1 VGKYGAVGQAA
12 DYKTIWRVHFAH
24 WLTKAIV
31 THFEYV
37 ILISFF
43 LFFTAKMVTRAR
55 LNVMFVH
62 NIVVLLVLTS
72 NSLCKSWTR

>member
-1 VGKYGAVGQAA
+1 MGKYGAVGQAA

-43 LFFTAKMVTRAR
+43 FLRQKWLHERASM
-55 LNVMFVH
+55 LCLY
-62 NIVVLLVLTS
+62 ITLLS
-72 NSLCKSWTR
+72 Y